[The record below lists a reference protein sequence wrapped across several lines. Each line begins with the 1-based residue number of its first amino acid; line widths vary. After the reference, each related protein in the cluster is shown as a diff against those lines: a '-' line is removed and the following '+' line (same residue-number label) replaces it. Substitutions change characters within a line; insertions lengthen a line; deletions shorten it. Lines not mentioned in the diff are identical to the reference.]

1 MERFKMPVAVH
12 LLLISDNKILLI
24 KRINTGY
31 CDNMYSLPAGH
42 IEKGEN
48 VFDAMIRE
56 TKEEIN
62 IDISKELEVVQV
74 MNRKGTDQERID
86 YFFLA
91 KKWNGIINNNE
102 ANKCSDINWF
112 PINKLPNNTIPYV
125 KYAIK
130 MYCSDKKFTMFD
142 WQ

>member
-12 LLLISDNKILLI
+12 LLLISEDKILLI
-24 KRINTGY
+24 KRMNTGY

-42 IEKGEN
+42 VEKGEN
-48 VFDAMIRE
+48 VWEAMIRE

-62 IDISKELEVVQV
+62 IDVSKYLKIVQV

-86 YFFLA
+86 YFFLS
-91 KKWNGIINNNE
+91 KKWDGHINNNE
-102 ANKCSDINWF
+102 PHKCSLIKWVPVD
-112 PINKLPNNTIPYV
+112 KLPQNTIPYV

-130 MYCSDKKFTMFD
+130 MFYKKEKFTMFD
-142 WQ
+142 W

>member
-12 LLLISDNKILLI
+12 LLLINDDKILVI

-42 IEKGEN
+42 VEKGEN
-48 VFDAMIRE
+48 VREAMIRE

-62 IDISKELEVVQV
+62 IDVSKNLKVVQV

-91 KKWNGIINNNE
+91 KKWSGDINNNE
-102 ANKCSDINWF
+102 KNKCALIKWV
-112 PINKLPNNTIPYV
+112 PIDKLPQNTIPYV

-130 MYCSDKKFTMFD
+130 MFCQKEKFTMCD
-142 WQ
+142 W

>member
-1 MERFKMPVAVH
+1 
-12 LLLISDNKILLI
+12 
-24 KRINTGY
+24 
-31 CDNMYSLPAGH
+31 MYSLPAGH